1 MPQMVLTDYPPQII
15 WLVIAFILLYFLMTK
30 VALPRVAEILD
41 KRDRT
46 VNDNIKEA
54 EKLKKD
60 AEEAAVKYTKIIDDA
75 QINAD
80 NILKETTKQIT
91 REIKEKNEVFLEDLK
106 KKERESEKRIEKA
119 RGEAMS
125 HVNAVSMQITEQITK
140 VLIGEEGLNKEE
152 LKKTVQQSLEKE
164 KNV

>member
-1 MPQMVLTDYPPQII
+1 MVLTDYPPQII
-15 WLVIAFILLYFLMTK
+15 WLVIAFVLLYFLMAK

-119 RGEAMS
+119 RGGAMS

-140 VLIGEEGLNKEE
+140 ILIGEESLNKEE